1 MMDEEPPSSMGG
13 AGDGELPAA
22 ADGERRAAP
31 SAIRGEDRRM
41 FAGPISSDDED
52 FYSGSTWSRS
62 GSKSEDGADG
72 GLEPEAKGKAQS
84 KAKGKAQV
92 AAKGKAKAN
101 AKGKAKAKAEA
112 KAQARSQIEAGS
124 EVNGEVG
131 PQAKAQGKSKGQS
144 KSKAQRGTCGTF
156 AGRRPPT
163 NANKRAHFDE
173 LKAHYLQARLDAV
186 TSKEEVSGNK
196 VKASKQ
202 APFLSRGSIGRL

>member
-1 MMDEEPPSSMGG
+1 MGGVG

-101 AKGKAKAKAEA
+101 AKACPLRRVEGALLASSFG
-112 KAQARSQIEAGS
+112 RSD
-124 EVNGEVG
+124 
-131 PQAKAQGKSKGQS
+131 SKG
-144 KSKAQRGTCGTF
+144 GGP
-156 AGRRPPT
+156 G
-163 NANKRAHFDE
+163 
-173 LKAHYLQARLDAV
+173 
-186 TSKEEVSGNK
+186 
-196 VKASKQ
+196 
-202 APFLSRGSIGRL
+202 